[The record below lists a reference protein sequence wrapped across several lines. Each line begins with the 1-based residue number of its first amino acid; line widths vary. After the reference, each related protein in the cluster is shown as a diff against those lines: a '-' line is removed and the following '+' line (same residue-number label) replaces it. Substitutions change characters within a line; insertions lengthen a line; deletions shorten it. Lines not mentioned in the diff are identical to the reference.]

1 MKSTIGYHHG
11 REVRDTV
18 KKTVKLESTLDA
30 IERIQREDEEAEA
43 NPTLPPMFLLPE
55 VEAEDDVIVEFPS
68 PLIEDEEEFF
78 MAMP

>member
-1 MKSTIGYHHG
+1 LKSTIGYHHG